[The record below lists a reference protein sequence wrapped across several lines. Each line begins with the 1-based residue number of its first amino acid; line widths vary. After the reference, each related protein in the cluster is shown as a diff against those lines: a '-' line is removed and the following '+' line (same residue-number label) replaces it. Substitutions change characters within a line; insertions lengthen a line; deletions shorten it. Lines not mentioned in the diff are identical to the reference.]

1 MIKYFREKIIGR
13 PGVFSRAGDLPIDDT
28 IPSIEKTNSQNSL
41 TDIISTSTTSN
52 DPTTQ
57 MEKLAVARRPI
68 SSSSPIIIPRK
79 PPRSNASSQS
89 SSSYTSVADQ
99 MSSVGESDDVSNSTF
114 PLLSSI
120 CQQLEHSA
128 ARDRIS
134 VKNKRRQPIKQK
146 LSTLRETEDN
156 EIDLFSSKT
165 EAISSTPEE
174 EHSIHVTTRIEV
186 NTFKQTL
193 KVIRSATCSNNLLIS
208 SSRKYNNH

>member
-1 MIKYFREKIIGR
+1 
-13 PGVFSRAGDLPIDDT
+13 
-28 IPSIEKTNSQNSL
+28 
-41 TDIISTSTTSN
+41 
-52 DPTTQ
+52 

-165 EAISSTPEE
+165 EDDEIPPPLPPKQRHLLKSSVSLP
-174 EHSIHVTTRIEV
+174 SPPSTTTID
-186 NTFKQTL
+186 
-193 KVIRSATCSNNLLIS
+193 
-208 SSRKYNNH
+208 